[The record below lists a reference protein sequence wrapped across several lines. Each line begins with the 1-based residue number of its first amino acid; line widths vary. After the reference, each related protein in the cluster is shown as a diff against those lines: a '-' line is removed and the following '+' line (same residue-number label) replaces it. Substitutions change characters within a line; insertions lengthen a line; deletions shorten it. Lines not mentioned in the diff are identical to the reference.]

1 MKKIFSLF
9 LALVA
14 TTCLFA
20 EGENRVK
27 VGDLYYNLHRE
38 MYWDEATQQHVYENV
53 ASVTYEEYSSAS
65 NYAGLTSAV
74 VPEQIIHDGVTY
86 TVTSIEGYAF
96 NHCASLAAITL
107 PSTLTGIGHSA
118 FYGCSALAS
127 IAIPEG
133 VTQIGNDIFSHCS
146 SLASVTLP
154 STLKSIAWQA
164 FLRCSSLTSIV
175 IPEGAESIEGIAFES
190 CSSLASVTLPSTL
203 QTIGGRAF
211 KDNDALESIVIPEGV
226 TSLGGEA
233 FASCDTLASVTLPS
247 TLKAIGNSAFDDC
260 YALKS
265 VVMAEGIMSIGE
277 RAFNDCAL
285 TTITIPNSVTSIGAY
300 AFASCHALASV
311 VLPNSLTSL
320 ENQVFYGCSSL
331 TSIQLPSTLQ
341 KIGEQ
346 AFSGCHLMNDVT
358 LPASLQTI
366 GAHAFNNCA
375 AFTTITL
382 PLSLTKIEN
391 SAFANIV
398 GLSVY
403 VNAQTPTTIGNNVF
417 SPSAIIYTPD
427 ATVYRA
433 AWSEY
438 ADRIVDKQYDNW
450 VEAKVAALSDKS
462 TLHMTLGMATV
473 GNLVKLR
480 VEGTINSYDIMMMRN
495 QMPFLRELDLTKAV
509 ILATE
514 NGYEYTDGYTTR
526 DSILTTQMFT
536 GTGTKIAKII
546 LPTALKHI
554 EAGAF
559 NTNLRELTIHNGTI
573 AESAFRGLNQ
583 LTAVNLSNNIRVIP
597 TKAFMEC
604 KALQS
609 IALPDSLETIG
620 QEAFRGAGLRTLT
633 IPANV
638 SSIGYGA
645 FANRYYEHLYD
656 RDINY
661 GYYESA
667 TATGHYGYD
676 LYGDRYWHIYEYWDG
691 EKYVQEGDWWFE
703 LVSLEHIAYTDD
715 NYHGSLQEVIIPEN
729 SKLTTIR
736 ARVFDGNPNLTK
748 LSLLGKKITTI
759 QDGAFRYCKLD
770 TLILPP
776 NLEKLGTLSF
786 GYCRGLKYIAM
797 PKSLTEINSNAFVGC
812 ANLRNVQFPR
822 TLTHIGHHAF
832 ADCTNLEN
840 ADIPGLV
847 RSIGDYAFKDCNV
860 KNVYSYLFDPFTIG
874 QNTFSAF
881 ANANA
886 TLHIPDL
893 DDTDMKYLYDTQ
905 WSQFLYRVR
914 MDKSFTYDDFYAE
927 NDIIIG
933 KDDNALTGTPNAD
946 LTPGSGLVVEEGD
959 TIQNLGTVVLKG
971 EAGDWASLIAGC
983 NLNVDTLVLQL
994 NVEGKKWHFFGF
1006 PFQLKIA
1013 DIVSNSKFVI
1023 YEYDA
1028 AIRAER
1034 DTTGWKKLPAEQK
1047 YLMPGTGYIFNFE
1060 VDAEFSIKVS
1070 APDFC
1075 KLLGIVDLLV
1085 HPSTNPVNQSWN
1097 YVSNP
1102 YLAYYDIRDL
1112 DYTGPITF
1120 WDVVEGTY
1128 RTMRSGDDE
1137 YYLSPY
1143 EAFFLQNADNTA
1155 ATITFDR
1162 DKSMTK
1168 KQKEEKQ
1175 NQRHAPAK
1183 KAAAPATRALINL
1196 TISNGEHSD
1205 DTRVVIND
1213 AATANY
1219 DLGTDA
1225 AKFLSTERVPQ
1236 IFSFDQARNS
1246 YAINERPMGEG
1257 TIDLGVTIPA
1267 GGLYTISCARMDT
1280 AFLLLDREENLVHDL
1295 QLGEYQFNSGAGSF
1309 DSRFALVRQYT
1320 PTDVE
1325 NVENNA
1331 TIETTK
1337 EGLYINGDTHVQ
1349 IYSVA
1354 GVIVAE
1360 GQLNGFVPLAA
1371 GVYLVNANGTTT
1383 KHVIQ

>member
-9 LALVA
+9 LALLA

-27 VGDLYYNLHRE
+27 VGDLYYYLHRE
-38 MYWDEATQQHVYENV
+38 MHWDEATQQHVYENV
-53 ASVTYEEYSSAS
+53 ASVTYEEYGSVS

-86 TVTSIEGYAF
+86 TVTSIEDNAF
-96 NHCASLAAITL
+96 RHCASLASITF
-107 PSTLTGIGHSA
+107 PSTLTSIGSQT
-118 FYGCSALAS
+118 FYGCSSLAS
-127 IAIPEG
+127 IIIPEG
-133 VTQIGNDIFSHCS
+133 VTQLDSHLFQGCS
-146 SLASVTLP
+146 SLVSVTLP
-154 STLKSIAWQA
+154 STLKNIGYCN
-164 FLRCSSLTSIV
+164 FYGCSSLASIV
-175 IPEGAESIEGIAFES
+175 IPEGVVSIGDNAFES

-211 KDNDALESIVIPEGV
+211 AGNGALESIVIPEGV
-226 TSLGGEA
+226 TGLGWEA
-233 FASCDTLASVTLPS
+233 FADCDTLASVTLPS
-247 TLKAIGNSAFDDC
+247 TLKAIGNSTFTDC
-260 YALKS
+260 NALKS
-265 VVMAEGIMSIGE
+265 VVMAEGIKSIGE
-277 RAFNDCAL
+277 LAFCYCFSL
-285 TTITIPNSVTSIGAY
+285 TAITIPNSVTSIGAS
-300 AFASCHALASV
+300 AFESCHALASV
-311 VLPNSLTSL
+311 VLPNSLTTL
-320 ENQVFYGCSSL
+320 ENKVFRGCSSL

-358 LPASLQTI
+358 LPAGLQTI

-382 PLSLTKIEN
+382 PLSLTKIDN
-391 SAFANIV
+391 SAFDNIV
-398 GLSVY
+398 GMSVY
-403 VNAQTPTTIGNNVF
+403 VDAQTPITIGNNVF

-427 ATVYRA
+427 ATVYRT

-438 ADRIVDKQYDNW
+438 ADRIVAKEYDNW

-462 TLHMTLGMATV
+462 TLHLTLGMATV

-559 NTNLRELTIHNGTI
+559 NTNLRELTIHNGII

-583 LTAVNLSNNIRVIP
+583 LTTVNLSNNIRVIP
-597 TKAFMEC
+597 KDAFKLC
-604 KALQS
+604 SALQS
-609 IALPDSLETIG
+609 ITLPDSLETIG
-620 QEAFRGAGLRTLT
+620 REAFLGAGLRSIT

-645 FANRYYEHLYD
+645 FAARKD
-656 RDINY
+656 RWYIEDHNNY
-661 GYYESA
+661 GYYPAANSTSA
-667 TATGHYGYD
+667 DGWD
-676 LYGDRYWHIYEYWDG
+676 LYGDYEYHA
-691 EKYVQEGDWWFE
+691 EMDWWGRE
-703 LVSLEHIAYTDD
+703 LVRLEWDEHYDSEDI
-715 NYHGSLQEVIIPEN
+715 GGELREVIIPEN

-736 ARVFDGNPNLTK
+736 ARVFDCNSSLTK
-748 LSLLGKKITTI
+748 VSIQGKKITTI
-759 QDGAFRYCKLD
+759 QDAAFRDCHLD

-786 GYCRGLKYIAM
+786 GYCHGLKYIAM
-797 PKSLTEINSNAFVGC
+797 PESLTEIPHNAFVGC
-812 ANLRNVQFPR
+812 ANLHNVQFPR

-1034 DTTGWKKLPAEQK
+1034 DTTGWKKLPAAQE

-1075 KLLGIVDLLV
+1075 KLVGIVDLLV

-1331 TIETTK
+1331 TIETTNN
-1337 EGLYINGDTHVQ
+1337 GLYINGDTHVQ

>member
-38 MYWDEATQQHVYENV
+38 MYWDDNQQQYVYAADGT

-86 TVTSIEGYAF
+86 TVTSVEGSAF
-96 NHCASLAAITL
+96 QNCASLASITL
-107 PSTLTGIGHSA
+107 PSTLTGIDSYA
-118 FYGCSALAS
+118 F
-127 IAIPEG
+127 EG
-133 VTQIGNDIFSHCS
+133 CS
-146 SLASVTLP
+146 SLA
-154 STLKSIAWQA
+154 
-164 FLRCSSLTSIV
+164 SIV
-175 IPEGAESIEGIAFES
+175 IPEGVEGIGWYAFES
-190 CSSLASVTLPSTL
+190 CSSLASVILPSTL
-203 QTIGGRAF
+203 QTIAECAF
-211 KDNDALESIVIPEGV
+211 RYDDALESIVIPEGV
-226 TSLGGEA
+226 TGLGYEA

-247 TLKAIGNSAFDDC
+247 TLKAIGKSTFTHC

-265 VVMAEGIMSIGE
+265 VVMAEGIKSIGE
-277 RAFNDCAL
+277 RAFCYCSSL
-285 TTITIPNSVTSIGAY
+285 TAINIPNSVTSIGAS
-300 AFASCHALASV
+300 AFESCHALASV
-311 VLPNSLTSL
+311 VLPNSLTNL
-320 ENQVFYGCSSL
+320 ENRVFCGCSSL
-331 TSIQLPSTLQ
+331 TSVQLPSTLQ

-403 VNAQTPTTIGNNVF
+403 VDAQTPTTIGNNVF

-427 ATVYRA
+427 ATVYRT

-583 LTAVNLSNNIRVIP
+583 LTTVNLSNNIRVIP
-597 TKAFMEC
+597 KDAFKLC
-604 KALQS
+604 SALQS
-609 IALPDSLETIG
+609 ITLPDSLETIG
-620 QEAFRGAGLRTLT
+620 REAVLGAGLRSIT
-633 IPANV
+633 IPDNV

-645 FANRYYEHLYD
+645 FAMYEFYD
-656 RDINY
+656 R
-661 GYYESA
+661 YESWYHNY
-667 TATGHYGYD
+667 TYYGSEFSNQKEGGSI
-676 LYGDRYWHIYEYWDG
+676 YGDEQQPSYNEMGEWGMWKEYVNI
-691 EKYVQEGDWWFE
+691 E
-703 LVSLEHIAYTDD
+703 
-715 NYHGSLQEVIIPEN
+715 YHDYAFSDAGGNLQEVIIPEN

-736 ARVFDGNPNLTK
+736 ACVFQGHRSLNK
-748 LSLLGKKITTI
+748 VSLLGKKITTI
-759 QDGAFRYCKLD
+759 QDAAFRCCQLD

-786 GYCRGLKYIAM
+786 GYCHGLKYIAM
-797 PKSLTEINSNAFVGC
+797 PESLTEIPHNAFVGC

-1034 DTTGWKKLPAEQK
+1034 DTTGWKKLPAAQK

-1075 KLLGIVDLLV
+1075 KLVGIVDLLV

-1383 KHVIQ
+1383 KHVIK

>member
-1 MKKIFSLF
+1 M
-9 LALVA
+9 
-14 TTCLFA
+14 
-20 EGENRVK
+20 
-27 VGDLYYNLHRE
+27 
-38 MYWDEATQQHVYENV
+38 
-53 ASVTYEEYSSAS
+53 
-65 NYAGLTSAV
+65 
-74 VPEQIIHDGVTY
+74 
-86 TVTSIEGYAF
+86 
-96 NHCASLAAITL
+96 
-107 PSTLTGIGHSA
+107 
-118 FYGCSALAS
+118 
-127 IAIPEG
+127 
-133 VTQIGNDIFSHCS
+133 
-146 SLASVTLP
+146 
-154 STLKSIAWQA
+154 
-164 FLRCSSLTSIV
+164 
-175 IPEGAESIEGIAFES
+175 
-190 CSSLASVTLPSTL
+190 
-203 QTIGGRAF
+203 
-211 KDNDALESIVIPEGV
+211 
-226 TSLGGEA
+226 
-233 FASCDTLASVTLPS
+233 
-247 TLKAIGNSAFDDC
+247 
-260 YALKS
+260 
-265 VVMAEGIMSIGE
+265 
-277 RAFNDCAL
+277 
-285 TTITIPNSVTSIGAY
+285 
-300 AFASCHALASV
+300 
-311 VLPNSLTSL
+311 
-320 ENQVFYGCSSL
+320 
-331 TSIQLPSTLQ
+331 
-341 KIGEQ
+341 
-346 AFSGCHLMNDVT
+346 
-358 LPASLQTI
+358 
-366 GAHAFNNCA
+366 
-375 AFTTITL
+375 
-382 PLSLTKIEN
+382 
-391 SAFANIV
+391 
-398 GLSVY
+398 
-403 VNAQTPTTIGNNVF
+403 
-417 SPSAIIYTPD
+417 
-427 ATVYRA
+427 
-433 AWSEY
+433 
-438 ADRIVDKQYDNW
+438 
-450 VEAKVAALSDKS
+450 
-462 TLHMTLGMATV
+462 
-473 GNLVKLR
+473 
-480 VEGTINSYDIMMMRN
+480 
-495 QMPFLRELDLTKAV
+495 
-509 ILATE
+509 
-514 NGYEYTDGYTTR
+514 
-526 DSILTTQMFT
+526 
-536 GTGTKIAKII
+536 
-546 LPTALKHI
+546 
-554 EAGAF
+554 
-559 NTNLRELTIHNGTI
+559 
-573 AESAFRGLNQ
+573 
-583 LTAVNLSNNIRVIP
+583 
-597 TKAFMEC
+597 
-604 KALQS
+604 
-609 IALPDSLETIG
+609 
-620 QEAFRGAGLRTLT
+620 
-633 IPANV
+633 
-638 SSIGYGA
+638 
-645 FANRYYEHLYD
+645 
-656 RDINY
+656 
-661 GYYESA
+661 
-667 TATGHYGYD
+667 
-676 LYGDRYWHIYEYWDG
+676 
-691 EKYVQEGDWWFE
+691 
-703 LVSLEHIAYTDD
+703 
-715 NYHGSLQEVIIPEN
+715 
-729 SKLTTIR
+729 TTIR

-759 QDGAFRYCKLD
+759 QDAAFRYCQLD

-786 GYCRGLKYIAM
+786 GYCHGLKYIAM
-797 PKSLTEINSNAFVGC
+797 PESLTEIPHNAFVGC

-1034 DTTGWKKLPAEQK
+1034 DTTGWKKLPAAQK

-1075 KLLGIVDLLV
+1075 KLVGIVDLLV

-1257 TIDLGVTIPA
+1257 TIDLGVKIPA

-1349 IYSVA
+1349 IYSVT